1 MAVIMGCNGKYYL
14 QIIAKSWRYII
25 FAKKGINNEYYNNHW
40 VDKATELIES
50 LDFTEEDYNEKIA
63 GEDVASFK
71 RVYRCHYRICRT
83 KWRYF
88 RRCNHYG

>member
-1 MAVIMGCNGKYYL
+1 MK
-14 QIIAKSWRYII
+14 
-25 FAKKGINNEYYNNHW
+25 
-40 VDKATELIES
+40 TELIES

-63 GEDVASFK
+63 GEDVASFNEF
-71 RVYRCHYRICRT
+71 RCHYRICRT

>member
-1 MAVIMGCNGKYYL
+1 MK
-14 QIIAKSWRYII
+14 
-25 FAKKGINNEYYNNHW
+25 
-40 VDKATELIES
+40 TELIES

-63 GEDVASFK
+63 GENVASFNEFIDAII
-71 RVYRCHYRICRT
+71 VFVEQ